1 MKYALLAL
9 LAAGPAHGYELKQ
22 SFEAR
27 FGVAWPP
34 VNIGQVYSTLQR
46 LERDGLVT
54 GYEEEQTKGPARHVF
69 QITEAG
75 LRVLHEWLTSADRGP
90 RMRDEFFMKLVLS
103 RLAGMAEP
111 LEIIERQR
119 QTYLQELR
127 DLNEIAIRGEANSSV
142 SLLLA
147 EGAALHVQADLKWL
161 DLCEDRVRKEE
172 SL

>member
-1 MKYALLAL
+1 
-9 LAAGPAHGYELKQ
+9 
-22 SFEAR
+22 
-27 FGVAWPP
+27 
-34 VNIGQVYSTLQR
+34 
-46 LERDGLVT
+46 
-54 GYEEEQTKGPARHVF
+54 
-69 QITEAG
+69 
-75 LRVLHEWLTSADRGP
+75 
-90 RMRDEFFMKLVLS
+90 MKLVLS

-127 DLNEIAIRGEANSSV
+127 DLNEITIRGEANSSV

-161 DLCEDRVRKEE
+161 DLCEDRIRRGE